1 MDRCRS
7 LCYPRRV
14 RALDGQTLPTGLAR
28 MTGTATATDP
38 TVAMLEERLARID
51 PELIQ
56 IYDESG
62 EHIGHAGAAS
72 GGGHYQLIVVSRRFE
87 GLSRVARHRLVYA
100 AVGDLM
106 QQRVHALAIT
116 ALTPEELREVFP
128 G

>member
-1 MDRCRS
+1 M
-7 LCYPRRV
+7 LYATRV
-14 RALDGQTLPTGLAR
+14 RTRDRKAVQASVPR
-28 MTGTATATDP
+28 MSETPAAADP
-38 TVAMLEERLARID
+38 TVALLEQRLAALE

-56 IYDESG
+56 IYDESA
-62 EHIGHAGAAS
+62 EHAGHAGAAS

-87 GLSRVARHRLVYA
+87 GQARVARHRLIYQ

-106 QQRVHALAIT
+106 QRRVHALAIT

>member
-1 MDRCRS
+1 MS
-7 LCYPRRV
+7 ETP
-14 RALDGQTLPTGLAR
+14 AA
-28 MTGTATATDP
+28 ADP
-38 TVAMLEERLARID
+38 TVVLLEQRLAALE

-56 IYDESG
+56 IYDESA
-62 EHIGHAGAAS
+62 EHAGHAGAAS

-87 GLSRVARHRLVYA
+87 GQAPVVRHRLVYQ

-106 QQRVHALAIT
+106 QRQVHALAIT

>member
-1 MDRCRS
+1 MS
-7 LCYPRRV
+7 ETP
-14 RALDGQTLPTGLAR
+14 AA
-28 MTGTATATDP
+28 ADP
-38 TVAMLEERLARID
+38 TVVLLEQRLAALE

-56 IYDESG
+56 IYDESA
-62 EHIGHAGAAS
+62 EHAGHAGAAS

-87 GLSRVARHRLVYA
+87 GQARVARHRLIYQ

-106 QQRVHALAIT
+106 QRRVHALAIT